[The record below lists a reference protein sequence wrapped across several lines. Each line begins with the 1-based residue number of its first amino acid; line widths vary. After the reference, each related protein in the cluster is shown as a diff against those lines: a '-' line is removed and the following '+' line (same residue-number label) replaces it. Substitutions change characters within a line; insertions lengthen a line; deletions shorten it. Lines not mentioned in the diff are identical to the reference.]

1 MIGNDLSP
9 IQPAFVAPN
18 AQFVIEDFEEDWEY
32 PENKFDMI
40 HGRTLA
46 G

>member
-1 MIGNDLSP
+1 VIGNDLSP
-9 IQPAFVAPN
+9 IQPQFVAPN
-18 AQFVIEDFEEDWEY
+18 TQFVIEDFEEEWVYD
-32 PENKFDMI
+32 ENYFDYI